1 MIRQIFIGLVAEG
14 TTDVRFLK
22 NVIFKSV
29 QELSWQCETE
39 VDIFDIREI
48 YPNGDSFVEKMLYA
62 TRIAQKDYSISML
75 CIHADSDSRTVA
87 EVMQNKFEPFFEA
100 LKSLPSED
108 YCKCIV
114 PTIPIQMIESWMLA
128 DKTLLKSL
136 INAEAMTDVELG
148 LDRAP
153 EAYADPKKAIN
164 EAIRIAMEGKPKK
177 RRDEIRISDLYE
189 LIGNEVALESLRSIP
204 SFCDFEKRV
213 TDAFRQMNLLHYSG
227 KENDY

>member
-1 MIRQIFIGLVAEG
+1 MSRQIFIGLVAEG

-48 YPNGDSFVEKMLYA
+48 YPNGDSFVEKMLNA
-62 TRIAQKDYSISML
+62 ARIAQKDYSISML
-75 CIHADSDSRTVA
+75 CIHADSDSKTA
-87 EVMQNKFEPFFEA
+87 TEVMQNKFEPFFEA
-100 LKSLPSED
+100 LRTMSPKD

-128 DKTLLKSL
+128 DKPLLKSL
-136 INAEAMTDVELG
+136 INAEAMTDAELG

-153 EAYADPKKAIN
+153 ESYADPKKVIN
-164 EAIRIAMEGKPKK
+164 EAIRIVMEGKPKK

-189 LIGNEVALESLRSIP
+189 IIGHEISLESLRSIP
-204 SFCDFEKRV
+204 SFCEFEKRV
-213 TDAFRQMNLLHYSG
+213 TEAFRLLNLLH
-227 KENDY
+227 